1 MQPRTLGQNNQ
12 MWSLASQLS
21 KLVGEGEG
29 EARMRNIIEEITGQR
44 STRRLT
50 YAQAEEVKKRL
61 AKDIAVIARHKG
73 RQQAAPGDLPTPAQ
87 LATIES
93 IRATLHI
100 SLPGLQSI
108 AKKAC
113 GRAWPQTRE
122 EAGKLHNALAAIWNR
137 DVRKG
142 GPALMHRVA
151 ALQGR
156 DGLDH
161 WKRKFLADIS
171 HRIAAQKRIPPGA
184 FLKFSEIEDQL
195 NRPPGPTRPAGP
207 IPKEQPHER

>member
-1 MQPRTLGQNNQ
+1 MLSRTLDQNKRLW
-12 MWSLASQLS
+12 MLAGRLDS
-21 KLVGEGEG
+21 LVGEGEG
-29 EARMRNIIEEITGQR
+29 EARLRRLVKEISGQK
-44 STRRLT
+44 STRALS
-50 YAQAEEVKKRL
+50 APQAADVIKQLE
-61 AKDIAVIARHKG
+61 KDVAVIARHKG

-108 AKKAC
+108 ARKAC
-113 GRAWPQTRE
+113 GRAWPQSRE

-142 GPALMHRVA
+142 GPALMQRVG

-171 HRIAAQKRIPPGA
+171 HRIAARKRIPPGA
-184 FLKFSEIEDQL
+184 FLKLSEIEDQL